1 MCDLLCIRA
10 LSMSFISSDGS
21 RGDARGGRALT
32 LFLDQTEARRAAKM
46 FFETIPPPSPPP
58 LSEGLDSPLIIVVL
72 FNPSNSM

>member
-21 RGDARGGRALT
+21 RGAARGARALT
-32 LFLDQTEARRAAKM
+32 LFLDQTETRRAAKM
-46 FFETIPPPSPPP
+46 FFETIPPPPP
-58 LSEGLDSPLIIVVL
+58 LSEGLDPPLIIMVL

>member
-10 LSMSFISSDGS
+10 LSMSFISSDGY

-46 FFETIPPPSPPP
+46 FFETIPPSPF
-58 LSEGLDSPLIIVVL
+58 I
-72 FNPSNSM
+72 